1 MAKNVKILLVTGI
14 SIDTVDMKSSFN
26 DLVWIVGYFTNLKEL
41 YKNFEIG
48 NIQSYSTICSHLKKQ
63 GYYTSKDIR
72 FWYRRN
78 YQRFN
83 ELTIREFVT
92 NRLYSA
98 HKVISLNSLLAKE
111 VSNIDLQ
118 IGMNLTPAVKI
129 DMV

>member
-14 SIDTVDMKSSFN
+14 FINTEDKESSVN

-41 YKNFEIG
+41 YKNFENG
-48 NIQSYSTICSHLKKQ
+48 NIQSYSTICSHLKKK
-63 GYYTSKDIR
+63 GHYTSKDTR

-83 ELTIREFVT
+83 EITIREFVT

-98 HKVISLNSLLAKE
+98 HKTISLNSLLAKE
-111 VSNIDLQ
+111 VSCIDLQ
-118 IGMNLTPAVKI
+118 IGINLNHPLNVDKT
-129 DMV
+129 

>member
-14 SIDTVDMKSSFN
+14 SIDTFDMKSSFN
-26 DLVWIVGYFTNLKEL
+26 DLVWFVGYFTNLKEL

-48 NIQSYSTICSHLKKQ
+48 NIQSYSTICSHLKKK

-118 IGMNLTPAVKI
+118 IGMNLTPA
-129 DMV
+129 